1 MTDEHRMEQL
11 SRAYVQAVAAC
22 AGCRWSVPTPDYGI
36 DLTLRRVA
44 RKGARWNEVGV
55 PLDIQLRSTTAATPT
70 ATEIVYDL
78 DVETYERLR
87 RARRESPALLVL
99 LVLPA
104 EPTEWLSHTEQ
115 QLELRKCAYWFSLRG
130 LPSTR
135 NVRSVR
141 VRIPRRNQFSPA
153 ELERIMEAISR
164 RETP

>member
-1 MTDEHRMEQL
+1 
-11 SRAYVQAVAAC
+11 VQAIAAC

-36 DLTLRRVA
+36 DLTLRRV
-44 RKGARWNEVGV
+44 RQFGAHWRELGV
-55 PLDIQLRSTTAATPT
+55 PLDLQLRSTVT
-70 ATEIVYDL
+70 ATFTASEVTYDL

-87 RARRESPALLVL
+87 RAPRESPAVLVL
-99 LVLPA
+99 LVLPR
-104 EPTEWLSHTEQ
+104 EPTEWLSHTEE

-130 LPSTR
+130 LSRTR

-153 ELERIMEAISR
+153 ELERIMGAITR